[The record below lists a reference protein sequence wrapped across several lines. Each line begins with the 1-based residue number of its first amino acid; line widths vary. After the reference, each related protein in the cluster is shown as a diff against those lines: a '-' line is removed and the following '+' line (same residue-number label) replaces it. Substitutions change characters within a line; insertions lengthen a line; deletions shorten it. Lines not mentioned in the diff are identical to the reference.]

1 MYLILSTVKIG
12 AVLFWIVFSA
22 LLFGFISVESHLSF
36 LIKAVGYGTLA
47 VHLLEIVYFW
57 FLLRKKSNNIFLD
70 CIQILI
76 FGVFHMI
83 SLRNKRA

>member
-1 MYLILSTVKIG
+1 MHLILSAVKIG
-12 AVLFWIVFSA
+12 AVLFWIVFGA

-36 LIKAVGYGTLA
+36 LIKAVGYGTLV

-57 FLLRKKSNNIFLD
+57 FLLRNKSNNLFLD

-76 FGVFHMI
+76 FGIFHMI

>member
-1 MYLILSTVKIG
+1 MHLILSAVKIG
-12 AVLFWIVFSA
+12 AVLFWIIFGA
-22 LLFGFISVESHLSF
+22 LLFGLISVESHLGF
-36 LIKAVGYGTLA
+36 LIKAVGYGTLV

-57 FLLRKKSNNIFLD
+57 FLLRNKSNNILLD

-83 SLRNKRA
+83 FLRNKRA